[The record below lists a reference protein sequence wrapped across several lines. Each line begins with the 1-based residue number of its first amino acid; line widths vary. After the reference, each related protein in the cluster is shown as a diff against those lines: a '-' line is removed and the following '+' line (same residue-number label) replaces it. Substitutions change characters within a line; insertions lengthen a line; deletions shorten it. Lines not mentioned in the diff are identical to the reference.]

1 MHRRASLEQQL
12 HRLLIAAE
20 HLRAYAVQ
28 AAAPRRNG
36 CGPMCSGSTSQAMLQ
51 LGMQPR
57 VGWAQA
63 RGTAAPS
70 AVSPPREVASRSAR
84 ASSNSRVALLPAAQ
98 ATESGATPSWSLALT
113 AAPWSSSSRIASSW
127 PHCARQNLARCMHG
141 TRMVH
146 ACGTRTEVACQ
157 ALGTCMAACM
167 ACACAAWWSGVRPSA
182 SGALTRA
189 SRAEHESRTRSSS
202 AWPELAARCSAVQPL
217 EASRTVT
224 STPATHAK
232 EDRGTKAHGSLRGSR
247 TFLDERFD
255 TESVSKVGSD
265 QKLLG
270 VHAWQVILHGHHL
283 LATTPRLWLVSLQ
296 RNVQR
301 FHCLPTRPMF
311 GKVSADTSFK
321 SGVIA

>member
-1 MHRRASLEQQL
+1 M
-12 HRLLIAAE
+12 
-20 HLRAYAVQ
+20 
-28 AAAPRRNG
+28 
-36 CGPMCSGSTSQAMLQ
+36 
-51 LGMQPR
+51 
-57 VGWAQA
+57 
-63 RGTAAPS
+63 
-70 AVSPPREVASRSAR
+70 
-84 ASSNSRVALLPAAQ
+84 
-98 ATESGATPSWSLALT
+98 
-113 AAPWSSSSRIASSW
+113 
-127 PHCARQNLARCMHG
+127 
-141 TRMVH
+141 
-146 ACGTRTEVACQ
+146 
-157 ALGTCMAACM
+157 
-167 ACACAAWWSGVRPSA
+167 
-182 SGALTRA
+182 
-189 SRAEHESRTRSSS
+189 
-202 AWPELAARCSAVQPL
+202 QPL